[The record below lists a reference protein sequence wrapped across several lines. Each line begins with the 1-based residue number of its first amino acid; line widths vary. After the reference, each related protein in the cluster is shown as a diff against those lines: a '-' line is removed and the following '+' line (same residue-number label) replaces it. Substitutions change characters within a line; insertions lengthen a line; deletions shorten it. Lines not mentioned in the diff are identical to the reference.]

1 MSKMNKGL
9 LTAVVVMLLVCAF
22 LWQTNYAQQPEI
34 AYIEPSESEKALASI
49 GGGHLS
55 KYQISERLPAG
66 TTIRVWIEAYEFG
79 TRVEDVVA
87 FETQLTEPAR
97 NVPFFQVQ
105 YGDEVALGIGAFPGG
120 AVQGKYPV
128 EKWSGLS
135 SLGGSGWGGDL
146 ADGSL
151 VVRVTANGLT
161 ERWLNGRD
169 QALHDLMTEPE
180 SRAAFIRDND
190 YVYLL
195 KVQAVKPKA

>member
-1 MSKMNKGL
+1 MPKMNKGL
-9 LTAVVVMLLVCAF
+9 LTAVVVILLVCAF
-22 LWQTNYAQQPEI
+22 LWQRHYAQQPEI
-34 AYIEPSESEKALASI
+34 TYVEPSESEKALASV

-55 KYQISERLPAG
+55 KHQISERLPAG

-87 FETQLTEPAR
+87 FETQLAKPES

-105 YGDEVALGIGAFPGG
+105 YGDKVTLGIGAFPGG
-120 AVQGKYPV
+120 AVQGQYPV

-146 ADGSL
+146 ANGSL
-151 VVRVTANGLT
+151 VVQVTANGLT
-161 ERWLNGRD
+161 ERWQNGRD
-169 QALHDLMTEPE
+169 EALHARMTEPE
-180 SRAAFIRDND
+180 SQAAFIRDND
-190 YVYLL
+190 FVYLL